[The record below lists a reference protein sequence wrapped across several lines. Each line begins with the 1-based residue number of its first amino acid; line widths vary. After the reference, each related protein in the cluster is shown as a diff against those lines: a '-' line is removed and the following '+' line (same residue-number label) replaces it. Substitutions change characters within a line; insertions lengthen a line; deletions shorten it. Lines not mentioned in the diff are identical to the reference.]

1 MSYIGINPNTPL
13 LNTSTQFFSGNGAVT
28 QYTLGRAV
36 ASASDLDVFVGAN
49 AQVPGVDYVA
59 GNTTIIFT
67 VAPGVGSDNVAITYR
82 GGALNTLDLT
92 ATVFNA
98 GSVGNPSVYSLAA
111 NNTGVYWPNAQTM
124 AVTVSGANRAL
135 FNATATSTNSTTGAI
150 TTVGGIGVGGNIN
163 TGGQINVGSTVE
175 SANIATGALTVNGG
189 AGIVGNLNIGG
200 DITCVGDFTVNGT
213 FTTTG
218 TDSLDVNDPFIFLAN
233 ANPGDTYDSGVIT
246 QYYDGANTRYSGYFR
261 DVTDG
266 KYKLFGNL
274 LTEPTTTVDTGNVS
288 FAYNDLILANLSAT
302 GNVNGTYILGNGALL
317 SGISSDQSQIFS
329 GNSKV
334 TFAGVNGNII
344 ANVNNTT
351 IAVISSTGIAV
362 TGVASG
368 TTLSASGNITG
379 GNLISNG
386 SLTAVGNINS
396 TVGNLSMGNVI
407 SAGVVSAT
415 SNITGGNLITAGL
428 ITGGNIGTGGIVTA
442 AGNVTGGNINT
453 TGILTVG
460 STVSATGNIT
470 GNFFLG
476 NGSQLTG
483 IDATSIQ
490 SGTSNVR
497 VVSSGGNVAVSVGGV
512 SNIAVFDTTGE
523 FVTGLISVTGNVTG
537 GNIITSALIQGATLS
552 ATGAVTFST
561 TTGTIGL
568 GTSQT
573 TGTTTIGGAT
583 QTGFIQVGRSTLN
596 QGIFIGNGVT
606 ASANTKTLSI
616 GENGGAGSTTTIGI
630 GAALG
635 AGSATFNAATP
646 VTIANT
652 GGSALSVAGNIT
664 GANISTSG
672 ASGNITGA
680 NVVSATTFT
689 GTTVSATGN
698 VTGGNI
704 ITAGVVIAAAGTIS
718 ASGTVTGGNLVTN
731 GFITA
736 GQYVSATGNVTGG
749 NINTAGLV
757 SSTGNITNGIAN
769 VLTGNAIVTTLVQA
783 ARVSA
788 TGNVNATGNIS
799 GGNIAITGN
808 ASAATAAADTNT
820 TQLAT
825 TAYVIGQASA
835 TTPTSIGTNTV
846 GTSTRYAR
854 ADHTHT
860 GVTSVNGSSGA
871 VTGIATTAGNLAQF
885 AATTSSQ
892 LAGVISDETGT
903 GNLVFANTPTLV
915 TPVIGAATGTSLSV
929 SGNVTTAGIA
939 LGTGNLVGGNITATH
954 FGSGAGLTSL
964 TGANVTGTVASATT
978 AGTVT
983 TAAQGNITSVGT
995 LTTLTVSGTITGSDI
1010 TTSRAAAP
1018 TQGYYYFGNTNA
1030 KYIGYDGSQF
1040 IIVGMGT
1047 VSTNNTNLTVGTAT
1061 VTLGN
1066 ITNANGNGVGN
1077 IGATGGF
1084 FNTVFAK
1091 ATSAQYADLAENY
1104 SADAD
1109 YAPGTV
1115 LSFGGTYEVTLS
1127 TESAD
1132 SRVAGIVSTHPA
1144 HLMNSTLEAEHVAA
1158 LALTGRVPALVVGTV
1173 RKGDMMV
1180 SAGNGHAQ
1188 ACATPAMGTVIG
1200 KALENFD
1207 GSQGIIEIV
1216 VGRM

>member
-1 MSYIGINPNTPL
+1 MSYLGINPNTPL

-49 AQVPGVDYVA
+49 AQIPGVDYVA

-246 QYYDGANTRYSGYFR
+246 QYFDGANTRYSGYFR

-288 FAYNDLILANLSAT
+288 FAYSDLILANLSAT
-302 GNVNGTYILGNGALL
+302 GNVTGTYILGNGALL

-334 TFAGVNGNII
+334 SFAGVNGNII

-386 SLTAVGNINS
+386 SLTTVGNINS
-396 TVGNLSMGNVI
+396 TAGNISMGNVI

-415 SNITGGNLITAGL
+415 GNVTGGNLITAGL
-428 ITGGNIGTGGIVTA
+428 ITGGNVSTGGIVTA

-453 TGILTVG
+453 NGILTVG
-460 STVSATGNIT
+460 STISATGNIT

-523 FVTGLISVTGNVTG
+523 VVTGLISATGNITG
-537 GNIITSALIQGATLS
+537 GNITTSALIQGATLS

-561 TTGTIGL
+561 TTDTISL

-573 TGTTTIGGAT
+573 TGTITIGGAT
-583 QTGFIQVGRSTLN
+583 QTGFIQLGRSTLN
-596 QGIFIGNGVT
+596 HGIFIGNGVT

-616 GENGGAGSTTTIGI
+616 GENGGAGSTTTIAI

-664 GANISTSG
+664 GGNITTAGQVSVG
-672 ASGNITGA
+672 GNITGA

-704 ITAGVVIAAAGTIS
+704 ITAGTVIDAAGTIS
-718 ASGTVTGGNLVTN
+718 ASGTITGGNLATN
-731 GFITA
+731 GTITA
-736 GQYVSATGNVTGG
+736 GSTISATGNVTGG

-783 ARVSA
+783 TTVSA

-835 TTPTSIGTNTV
+835 ATPTSIGTNTV
-846 GTSTRYAR
+846 GISTRYAR

-885 AATTSSQ
+885 AATTSAQ
-892 LAGVISDETGT
+892 LASIISDETGT
-903 GNLVFANTPTLV
+903 GSLVFASTPTLV

-954 FGSGAGLTSL
+954 FGSGAGLSSI
-964 TGANVTGTVASATT
+964 TGANVTGTVSSATT
-978 AGTVT
+978 ATSATSATTAATVT
-983 TAAQGNITSVGT
+983 TAAQPNITSVGT
-995 LTTLTVSGTITGSDI
+995 LTSVTVTGNVTGGNLITAGLVSLASITKTGS
-1010 TTSRAAAP
+1010 
-1018 TQGYYYFGNTNA
+1018 
-1030 KYIGYDGSQF
+1030 
-1040 IIVGMGT
+1040 
-1047 VSTNNTNLTVGTAT
+1047 
-1061 VTLGN
+1061 
-1066 ITNANGNGVGN
+1066 NGVGN
-1077 IGATGGF
+1077 IGSSTSV

-1104 SADAD
+1104 SADAA

-1115 LSFGGTYEVTLS
+1115 LDFGGENEVTLS
-1127 TESAD
+1127 ATAGSN
-1132 SRVAGIVSTHPA
+1132 RVAGVVSTNPA
-1144 HLMNSTLEAEHVAA
+1144 YLMNSMLNTEHVVPI
-1158 LALTGRVPALVVGTV
+1158 ALTGRVPTRVVGPV
-1173 RKGDMMV
+1173 SKGDMMV
-1180 SAGNGHAQ
+1180 SAGHGQ
-1188 ACATPAMGTVIG
+1188 ACASAAPALGSVIG
-1200 KALENFD
+1200 KALVNFD
-1207 GSQGIIEIV
+1207 GTEGIIEIV

>member
-1 MSYIGINPNTPL
+1 L
-13 LNTSTQFFSGNGAVT
+13 
-28 QYTLGRAV
+28 
-36 ASASDLDVFVGAN
+36 
-49 AQVPGVDYVA
+49 
-59 GNTTIIFT
+59 
-67 VAPGVGSDNVAITYR
+67 
-82 GGALNTLDLT
+82 
-92 ATVFNA
+92 
-98 GSVGNPSVYSLAA
+98 
-111 NNTGVYWPNAQTM
+111 
-124 AVTVSGANRAL
+124 
-135 FNATATSTNSTTGAI
+135 
-150 TTVGGIGVGGNIN
+150 
-163 TGGQINVGSTVE
+163 E
-175 SANIATGALTVNGG
+175 
-189 AGIVGNLNIGG
+189 
-200 DITCVGDFTVNGT
+200 
-213 FTTTG
+213 
-218 TDSLDVNDPFIFLAN
+218 VNDPFIFLAN

-246 QYYDGANTRYSGYFR
+246 QYFDGANTRYSGYFR
-261 DVTDG
+261 DITDG
-266 KYKLFGNL
+266 RYKLFGNL
-274 LTEPTTTVDTGNVS
+274 LTKPTTVVDTGAAS

-302 GNVNGTYILGNGALL
+302 GNVTGTYVLGNGALL
-317 SGISSDQSQIFS
+317 TGISTDQSQIFN

-334 TFAGVNGNII
+334 TFAGVNGNVI
-344 ANVNNTT
+344 ANVNNVT

-362 TGVASG
+362 TGVVSG
-368 TTLSASGNITG
+368 TTVSASGNVTG

-407 SAGVVSAT
+407 SAGLVSAT
-415 SNITGGNLITAGL
+415 GNITGGNLITAGL

-442 AGNVTGGNINT
+442 AGNVIGGNINT

-460 STVSATGNIT
+460 STISATGNIT

-483 IDATSIQ
+483 IDATGIQ

-497 VVSSGGNVAVSVGGV
+497 VVSSGGNVAVGVGGV
-512 SNIAVFDTTGE
+512 SNIAVYATTGE
-523 FVTGLISVTGNVTG
+523 FVTGLISATGNITG
-537 GNIITSALIQGATLS
+537 GNILTAALIQGATLS
-552 ATGAVTFST
+552 ATGAVAFST
-561 TTGTIGL
+561 TTDTIGL

-583 QTGFIQVGRSTLN
+583 QTGFIQLGRSTLN

-616 GENGGAGSTTTIGI
+616 GENGAAGSTTTIGI

-635 AGSATFNAATP
+635 AGSATFNAVTP

-664 GANISTSG
+664 GANINTGGLISVT
-672 ASGNITGA
+672 GNITGA
-680 NVVSATTFT
+680 NVVSAVTFT

-783 ARVSA
+783 ATVSA

-808 ASAATAAADTNT
+808 ASAATAAADANT

-825 TAYVIGQASA
+825 TAYVIAQASA
-835 TTPTSIGTNTV
+835 ATPISIGTNTI

-885 AATTSSQ
+885 ASTSSSQ
-892 LAGVISDETGT
+892 LAGIISDETGT
-903 GNLVFANTPTLV
+903 GSLVFASTPTLV

-929 SGNVTTAGIA
+929 VGNITGGNISTSGVSGNITGANVISATTFNGTTVSA
-939 LGTGNLVGGNITATH
+939 TGNVVGGNITTAGLITAT
-954 FGSGAGLTSL
+954 GNITGGNLSGTSIVGTLITAAQTNITSVGNLTGANIATANVTNGTISTSTATGALRVTGGAGITGNIYAGAFYGAATGLTAIP
-964 TGANVTGTVASATT
+964 GANVTGTVANATFATSAGSATTATSATSATT

-983 TAAQGNITSVGT
+983 TAAQANITSVGT
-995 LTTLTVSGTITGSDI
+995 LSSV
-1010 TTSRAAAP
+1010 
-1018 TQGYYYFGNTNA
+1018 
-1030 KYIGYDGSQF
+1030 
-1040 IIVGMGT
+1040 
-1047 VSTNNTNLTVGTAT
+1047 T
-1061 VTLGN
+1061 VTANVAGGN
-1066 ITNANGNGVGN
+1066 ITTGGQVVATGNITGGNLITAGLVSLSSITKTGSNGVGN
-1077 IGATGGF
+1077 IGAAASA
-1084 FNTVFAK
+1084 FNTIFAK
-1091 ATSAQYADLAENY
+1091 ATSAQYADLAEMY
-1104 SADAD
+1104 CADAD

-1115 LSFGGTYEVTLS
+1115 LSFGGDQEVTIS
-1127 TESAD
+1127 SVVSDT
-1132 SRVAGIVSTHPA
+1132 RVAGVVSTHPA
-1144 HLMNSTLEAEHVAA
+1144 HLMNSTLNCEHAVA
-1158 LALTGRVPALVVGTV
+1158 LALTGRVPTRVVGPV
-1173 RKGDMMV
+1173 SKGDMMV
-1180 SAGNGHAQ
+1180 SAGHGQAC
-1188 ACATPAMGTVIG
+1188 ACATPALGSVIG
-1200 KALENFD
+1200 KALVNFD
-1207 GSQGIIEIV
+1207 GTEGIIEIV